1 MKDSLESQARGT
13 GRSVTLTIDAD
24 SPAAK
29 LKAWIER
36 VAALLDP
43 DYPSIIVEPPPAYA
57 GVNSAL
63 DGLMGRP
70 KPAMVAEDDKGW
82 VVEI

>member
-1 MKDSLESQARGT
+1 MPN
-13 GRSVTLTIDAD
+13 LTPSAQVPIDVD

-29 LKAWIER
+29 LKTWIER
-36 VAALLDP
+36 MAALLDP

-57 GVNSAL
+57 GVNSAP

-70 KPAMVAEDDKGW
+70 KPMMVAEDDKGW
-82 VVEI
+82 VIEI

>member
-1 MKDSLESQARGT
+1 MPNLMP
-13 GRSVTLTIDAD
+13 SVQVPTDAD

-29 LKAWIER
+29 LRAWIER
-36 VAALLDP
+36 MAALLDP
-43 DYPSIIVEPPPAYA
+43 DYPSIIIEPLQPMP
-57 GVNSAL
+57 
-63 DGLMGRP
+63 DGLMGRL

>member
-1 MKDSLESQARGT
+1 MPIPIP
-13 GRSVTLTIDAD
+13 SVPAPTDDD

-29 LKAWIER
+29 LRAFIER
-36 VAALLDP
+36 LTKLLDP
-43 DYPSIIVEPPPAYA
+43 DYPSIIVEPPQPMP
-57 GVNSAL
+57 

>member
-1 MKDSLESQARGT
+1 MPTPISSQPAP
-13 GRSVTLTIDAD
+13 IDD

-43 DYPSIIVEPPPAYA
+43 DYPSIIVEPPQP
-57 GVNSAL
+57 VP

-70 KPAMVAEDDKGW
+70 KPAMVAEDDRGW
-82 VVEI
+82 VAEI